1 MARGRLRI
9 YLGAAPG
16 VGKTVAMLDEG
27 RRRLARGT
35 DVVVGLVETHGRE
48 HTAEMI
54 EGLDVLPR
62 TQLDYRGTTFEEMD
76 LDGLLTRRPT
86 VALVDELAHTNAPG
100 SRHEKRW
107 QDIDELLDAGID
119 VISTVNIQHLESLN
133 DVVESIT
140 GVVQRETVPDAVV
153 RRADQIELVD
163 MSPEALRRRMAHG
176 NVYKAE
182 KVDAALAN
190 YFRVGN
196 LSALRELALL
206 WLADR
211 VEEGLGRYRADHGID
226 SSWPTRERVV
236 VALSGGPEGET
247 LLRRGARIASRG
259 AGGELLALHVAR
271 SDGLSGPPLPTLASL
286 RRLTD
291 ELGGSWRTVTG
302 EDPSEAILD
311 VARGVNASQVVIGS
325 TRRPRWR
332 TLAVPSTTEEV
343 ITHSGDID
351 VHVVTHSFA
360 HGRGWRVTR
369 AALPRRRVRL
379 GYAAA
384 VLGPL
389 ALTGL
394 LVLVPQ
400 DPGLPLTVPLYL
412 LATVLVALLGGIGPA
427 LVGAVLSSLLLNWFF
442 THPVGTLT
450 ISQPENAVALVVFV
464 LVAIVVAF
472 VVHTSARRA
481 ERALAAQRESA
492 ALAELTHTLLGSTDQ
507 MTVLLQF
514 ALDMFGAQRAVV
526 VRRATADLPVEVVA
540 EVVADPEAAPDARH
554 DSGPGARHDA
564 GHDSGPDSGPGARHD
579 EGPGA
584 RHDARHDSGHDSG
597 PGARHDSGPGGPR
610 GSGPAPPEDDE
621 QTHATAD
628 DEHDLV
634 LVGVP
639 VPADRQRLLAAF
651 AAHAGAILQRR
662 TLQRA
667 AGEAAVLARDNS
679 ARTALLSA
687 VSHDLR
693 TPLAGIKAAIGSLRS
708 SEVTFSAEDEAEL
721 QAAIEDSADRL
732 DALIGNLLDMSRLQ
746 AGALVAAPRLVDLG
760 EVVPATV
767 AAVSDPDRVDWS
779 LDPDARLVLADP
791 GLLDRVLGNVVE
803 NALHHQPPPGRVRIA
818 TSGLGGR
825 TQMRV
830 VDSGPGVPE
839 EARERIFLP
848 FQRQGDAPSG
858 DGVGLG
864 LAVARGLAE
873 AMDGEVSAEET
884 PGGGLTMVIEL
895 PNTRSPLE
903 EPAHG

>member
-1 MARGRLRI
+1 M
-9 YLGAAPG
+9 
-16 VGKTVAMLDEG
+16 
-27 RRRLARGT
+27 
-35 DVVVGLVETHGRE
+35 
-48 HTAEMI
+48 
-54 EGLDVLPR
+54 
-62 TQLDYRGTTFEEMD
+62 
-76 LDGLLTRRPT
+76 
-86 VALVDELAHTNAPG
+86 
-100 SRHEKRW
+100 
-107 QDIDELLDAGID
+107 
-119 VISTVNIQHLESLN
+119 
-133 DVVESIT
+133 ESIT
-140 GVVQRETVPDAVV
+140 GVVQRETVPDEVV

-176 NVYKAE
+176 NIYKAE

-291 ELGGSWRTVTG
+291 ELGGSWHTVTG
-302 EDPSEAILD
+302 EDPAEAILD

-360 HGRGWRVTR
+360 AGRGWRVPR

-384 VLGPL
+384 VVAPL

-412 LATVLVALLGGIGPA
+412 LITVLVALLGGIGPA
-427 LVGAVLSSLLLNWFF
+427 LVVAVFSSLLLNWFF

-450 ISQPENAVALVVFV
+450 ISEPENAVALVVFAA
-464 LVAIVVAF
+464 VAVVVAF

-481 ERALAAQRESA
+481 ERAVAAQQESA

-507 MTVLLQF
+507 MTVLLDH
-514 ALDMFGAQRAVV
+514 AADMFGAR
-526 VRRATADLPVEVVA
+526 RGPGRATRHPRRTG
-540 EVVADPEAAPDARH
+540 PRWWPRARRR
-554 DSGPGARHDA
+554 P
-564 GHDSGPDSGPGARHD
+564 P
-579 EGPGA
+579 
-584 RHDARHDSGHDSG
+584 
-597 PGARHDSGPGGPR
+597 GPGGTAD
-610 GSGPAPPEDDE
+610 PAAEVHE
-621 QTHATAD
+621 NHAPAD

-634 LVGVP
+634 LVGAP
-639 VPADRQRLLAAF
+639 VPADRQRLFAAF

-662 TLQRA
+662 ALQRA

-746 AGALVAAPRLVDLG
+746 AGALVASPRPVDLG

-767 AAVSDPDRVDWS
+767 ASVSDPDRVDWS

-803 NALHHQPPPGRVRIA
+803 NALRHQPSPGRVRIA

-825 TQMRV
+825 TQVRV

-873 AMDGEVSAEET
+873 AMGGEVSAEAT
-884 PGGGLTMVIEL
+884 PGGGLTMVVEL
-895 PNTRSPLE
+895 PNAEGAT
-903 EPAHG
+903 HG

>member
-27 RRRLARGT
+27 RRRMARGT

-48 HTAEMI
+48 HTAEMV
-54 EGLDVLPR
+54 EGLELLPR
-62 TQLDYRGTTFEEMD
+62 ARLEHRGASFEEMD
-76 LDGLLTRRPT
+76 LDGLLTRCPS
-86 VALVDELAHTNAPG
+86 VALVDELAHTNVPG

-140 GVVQRETVPDAVV
+140 GVVQRETVPDEVV

-176 NVYKAE
+176 NIYKAE

-226 SSWPTRERVV
+226 STWPTRERVV

-259 AGGELLALHVAR
+259 AGGELIALHVAR
-271 SDGLSGPPLPTLASL
+271 SDGLSGPPLPTLATL

-291 ELGGSWRTVTG
+291 ELGGSWHTVTG
-302 EDPSEAILD
+302 EEPAEAILD

-325 TRRPRWR
+325 TRRARWR

-360 HGRGWRVTR
+360 AGRGWRVPQ
-369 AALPRRRVRL
+369 AALPRRRVRM
-379 GYAAA
+379 GYVVA
-384 VLGPL
+384 LL
-389 ALTGL
+389 APVTVTGL
-394 LVLVPQ
+394 LVLLPE

-412 LATVLVALLGGIGPA
+412 LITVLVALLGGIGPA
-427 LVGAVLSSLLLNWFF
+427 LVGAVSSSFLLNWYF
-442 THPVGTLT
+442 TEPVRTWT
-450 ISQPENAVALVVFV
+450 IAEPENTAALVVFV
-464 LVAIVVAF
+464 IVAVVVAF

-481 ERALAAQRESA
+481 ERAVAAQRESA

-507 MTVLLQF
+507 MTVLLDH
-514 ALDMFGAQRAVV
+514 AVDMFGARQARV
-526 VRRATADLPVEVVA
+526 VRRATADVPA
-540 EVVADPEAAPDARH
+540 EVVAQGESADPLASVAGTAASEVDVE
-554 DSGPGARHDA
+554 S
-564 GHDSGPDSGPGARHD
+564 
-579 EGPGA
+579 
-584 RHDARHDSGHDSG
+584 
-597 PGARHDSGPGGPR
+597 
-610 GSGPAPPEDDE
+610 
-621 QTHATAD
+621 HATAD

-634 LVGVP
+634 LVGVQ

-662 TLQRA
+662 ALQQA
-667 AGEAAVLARDNS
+667 AGEAAVLARDSS

-708 SEVTFSAEDEAEL
+708 SEVTFSPEDEAEL
-721 QAAIEDSADRL
+721 EAAIEDSADRL

-746 AGALVAAPRLVDLG
+746 AGALVAAPRPVDLG
-760 EVVPATV
+760 EVVPAAV
-767 AAVSDPDRVDWS
+767 AVVTEPDRVDWS
-779 LDPDARLVLADP
+779 LDPAARIVVADP

-803 NALHHQPPPGRVRIA
+803 NALRHQPPPGRVRVS

-825 TQMRV
+825 TQVRV
-830 VDSGPGVPE
+830 VDTGPGVPE
-839 EARERIFLP
+839 EAREEIFLP
-848 FQRQGDAPSG
+848 FQRHGDAPSG

-873 AMDGEVSAEET
+873 AMGGEVSAEET

-895 PNTRSPLE
+895 PSAE
-903 EPAHG
+903 EDPHG

>member
-1 MARGRLRI
+1 MRRGRLRI

-48 HTAEMI
+48 HTAEMV
-54 EGLDVLPR
+54 EGLEVLPR
-62 TQLDYRGTTFEEMD
+62 ARSEHRGAALDEMD
-76 LDGLLTRRPT
+76 LDALLTRLPA
-86 VALVDELAHTNAPG
+86 VALVDELAHTNVPG

-119 VISTVNIQHLESLN
+119 VISTVNVQHLESLN

-140 GVVQRETVPDAVV
+140 GVVQRETVPDEVV

-176 NVYKAE
+176 NIYKAE

-211 VEEGLGRYRADHGID
+211 VDEGLEKYRADNGID

-259 AGGELLALHVAR
+259 AGGELLAVHVAR
-271 SDGLSGPPLPTLASL
+271 ADGLSGPALPTLATL

-291 ELGGSWRTVTG
+291 ELGGSWHTVTG
-302 EDPSEAILD
+302 EDPAEAILD

-325 TRRPRWR
+325 TRRKRWR
-332 TLAVPSTTEEV
+332 TLVVPSTTEEV

-360 HGRGWRVTR
+360 AGRGWRVPR
-369 AALPRRRVRL
+369 AALPQRRVRL

-384 VLGPL
+384 ILGPL
-389 ALTGL
+389 LLTGL
-394 LVLVPQ
+394 LVLLPQ
-400 DPGLPLTVPLYL
+400 DPDLPLTVPLYL
-412 LATVLVALLGGIGPA
+412 LATVLIALLGGIGPA
-427 LVGAVLSSLLLNWFF
+427 IVGAVTSSLLLNWFF
-442 THPVGTLT
+442 LEPVRTLT
-450 ISQPENAVALVVFV
+450 ISQPENAIALVVFV
-464 LVAIVVAF
+464 VVAVVVAF

-481 ERALAAQRESA
+481 ERAVAAQRESA

-507 MTVLLQF
+507 MTVLLEH
-514 ALDMFGAQRAVV
+514 AVDMFGAQRARV
-526 VRRATADLPVEVVA
+526 VRRATPEDPAEVVA
-540 EVVADPEAAPDARH
+540 EVVSHTAVAPD
-554 DSGPGARHDA
+554 DA
-564 GHDSGPDSGPGARHD
+564 KVPEEPASA
-579 EGPGA
+579 EG
-584 RHDARHDSGHDSG
+584 
-597 PGARHDSGPGGPR
+597 
-610 GSGPAPPEDDE
+610 E

-634 LVGVP
+634 LVGAA

-651 AAHAGAILQRR
+651 ATHAGAILQRR

-667 AGEAAVLARDNS
+667 AGEAAALARDSS

-721 QAAIEDSADRL
+721 EAAIEDSADRL

-746 AGALVAAPRLVDLG
+746 AGALVATPRPVDLG
-760 EVVPATV
+760 EVVPAAV
-767 AAVSDPDRVDWS
+767 AALSEPHRVDWS
-779 LDPDARLVLADP
+779 LDPAARVVMADP

-803 NALHHQPPPGRVRIA
+803 NALRHQPPPGRVRVS

-825 TQMRV
+825 TQVRV
-830 VDSGPGVPE
+830 VDTGPGVPE
-839 EARERIFLP
+839 SARERIFLP
-848 FQRQGDAPSG
+848 FQRYGDAPSG

-895 PNTRSPLE
+895 PGAE
-903 EPAHG
+903 EDPDG

>member
-1 MARGRLRI
+1 MARGRHRI

-48 HTAEMI
+48 HTAEMV
-54 EGLDVLPR
+54 EGLEVLPR
-62 TQLDYRGTTFEEMD
+62 VRREHRGVTLEEMD
-76 LDGLLTRRPT
+76 LDGLLARRPA

-107 QDIDELLDAGID
+107 QDVDVLLDAGID

-133 DVVESIT
+133 DVVESMT
-140 GVVQRETVPDAVV
+140 GVVQQETVPDEVV

-176 NVYKAE
+176 NIYKAE

-211 VEEGLGRYRADHGID
+211 VDEGLGRYRADHGID

-259 AGGELLALHVAR
+259 AGGELLAVYVAR
-271 SDGLSGPPLPTLASL
+271 ADGLSGPPLPGLAAL
-286 RRLTD
+286 RRLTE

-302 EDPSEAILD
+302 ADPAEAILD

-325 TRRPRWR
+325 TRRKRWR
-332 TLAVPSTTEEV
+332 TLVVPSTTEEV
-343 ITHSGDID
+343 ISHSGDID

-360 HGRGWRVTR
+360 AGRGWRVSR

-384 VLGPL
+384 VVGPL
-389 ALTGL
+389 VLTALLAL
-394 LVLVPQ
+394 LPQ

-412 LATVLVALLGGIGPA
+412 LVTVLVALLGGIGPA
-427 LVGAVLSSLLLNWFF
+427 VVGALASSGLLNWFF
-442 THPVGTLT
+442 LEPVRTLT
-450 ISQPENAVALVVFV
+450 ISEPENAIALVVFV
-464 LVAIVVAF
+464 AV
-472 VVHTSARRA
+472 
-481 ERALAAQRESA
+481 
-492 ALAELTHTLLGSTDQ
+492 
-507 MTVLLQF
+507 
-514 ALDMFGAQRAVV
+514 AVV
-526 VRRATADLPVEVVA
+526 GGVRRAHQRPAGRGGDRGPARVGRPRGAHPHPARVHRP
-540 EVVADPEAAPDARH
+540 DDGAARARRRH
-554 DSGPGARHDA
+554 VRGAARGRRAAGHGGPAGRGRGRGGLRHRRGTGRARGPGDPA
-564 GHDSGPDSGPGARHD
+564 SGDW
-579 EGPGA
+579 
-584 RHDARHDSGHDSG
+584 
-597 PGARHDSGPGGPR
+597 
-610 GSGPAPPEDDE
+610 E

-634 LVGVP
+634 LVGVQ

-662 TLQRA
+662 ALQQA
-667 AGEAAVLARDNS
+667 AGEAAALARDSS

-708 SEVTFSAEDEAEL
+708 SEVTFSPEDEAEL
-721 QAAIEDSADRL
+721 EAAIEDSADRL

-746 AGALVAAPRLVDLG
+746 AGALVASPRPVDLG
-760 EVVPATV
+760 EVVPAAV
-767 AAVSDPDRVDWS
+767 AAVTEPDRVDWS
-779 LDPDARLVLADP
+779 LDPAARVVVADP

-803 NALHHQPPPGRVRIA
+803 NALRHQPSPGRVRVS

-825 TQMRV
+825 TR
-830 VDSGPGVPE
+830 DPRLRHRAGG
-839 EARERIFLP
+839 A
-848 FQRQGDAPSG
+848 
-858 DGVGLG
+858 
-864 LAVARGLAE
+864 
-873 AMDGEVSAEET
+873 
-884 PGGGLTMVIEL
+884 GGGPRADL
-895 PNTRSPLE
+895 PAL
-903 EPAHG
+903 PAARRRALG

>member
-27 RRRLARGT
+27 RRRIARGT
-35 DVVVGLVETHGRE
+35 DVVVGLVETHGRP
-48 HTAEMI
+48 HTAEMTD
-54 EGLDVLPR
+54 GLEVLPR
-62 TQLDYRGTTFEEMD
+62 TRLDHRGTSFEEMD
-76 LDGLLTRRPT
+76 LDALLARHPT

-100 SRHEKRW
+100 SRNEKRW

-176 NVYKAE
+176 NIYKAE

-271 SDGLSGPPLPTLASL
+271 SDGLSGPPLPELATL
-286 RRLTD
+286 RRLTE
-291 ELGGSWRTVTG
+291 ELGGSWHTVTG
-302 EDPSEAILD
+302 EEPAEAILD

-360 HGRGWRVTR
+360 HGRGWRVSR

-384 VLGPL
+384 IIGPIV
-389 ALTGL
+389 LTGL
-394 LVLVPQ
+394 LALLPE
-400 DPGLPLTVPLYL
+400 DPDLPLTVPLYL
-412 LATVLVALLGGIGPA
+412 LATVLIALLGGIGPA
-427 LVGAVLSSLLLNWFF
+427 VVGAVASSVLLNWFF
-442 THPVGTLT
+442 LDPVRTLT
-450 ISQPENAVALVVFV
+450 ISEPENAFALAVFV
-464 LVAIVVAF
+464 VVAVLVAF

-481 ERALAAQRESA
+481 ERAVAAQRESA

-507 MTVLLQF
+507 MTVLLEH
-514 ALDMFGAQRAVV
+514 ALDMFGAQRALV
-526 VRRATADLPVEVVA
+526 VRRATAQTPAEVVA
-540 EVVADPEAAPDARH
+540 EVASDTVVGPD
-554 DSGPGARHDA
+554 DSRGPGA
-564 GHDSGPDSGPGARHD
+564 PGSSD
-579 EGPGA
+579 W
-584 RHDARHDSGHDSG
+584 D
-597 PGARHDSGPGGPR
+597 
-610 GSGPAPPEDDE
+610 

-628 DEHDLV
+628 DDHDLV
-634 LVGVP
+634 IVGAP

-651 AAHAGAILQRR
+651 ATHAGAILQRR
-662 TLQRA
+662 ALQQT
-667 AGEAAVLARDNS
+667 AGEAAALARDSS

-721 QAAIEDSADRL
+721 EAAIEDSADRL

-746 AGALVAAPRLVDLG
+746 AGALVASPRPVDLG
-760 EVVPATV
+760 EVVPAAV
-767 AAVSDPDRVDWS
+767 ASVTEPDRVDWS
-779 LDPDARLVLADP
+779 LDPQARFVVADP

-803 NALHHQPPPGRVRIA
+803 NALRHQPLPGRVRVS

-825 TQMRV
+825 TQVRV
-830 VDSGPGVPE
+830 CDTGPGVPE
-839 EARERIFLP
+839 DAREQIFLP
-848 FQRQGDAPSG
+848 FQRHGDAPSG

-873 AMDGEVSAEET
+873 AMGGQVSAEET

-895 PNTRSPLE
+895 ASAE
-903 EPAHG
+903 EADHG

>member
-27 RRRLARGT
+27 RRRMARGT
-35 DVVVGLVETHGRE
+35 DVVVGLVETHDRE
-48 HTAEMI
+48 HTAEMV
-54 EGLDVLPR
+54 EGLEVLPR
-62 TQLDYRGTTFEEMD
+62 ARMEHRGASFEEMD
-76 LDGLLTRRPT
+76 LDGLLTRCPS
-86 VALVDELAHTNAPG
+86 VALVDELAHTNVPG

-119 VISTVNIQHLESLN
+119 VVSTVNIQHLESLN

-140 GVVQRETVPDAVV
+140 GVVQRETVPDEVV

-176 NVYKAE
+176 NIYKAE

-226 SSWPTRERVV
+226 STWPTRERVV

-259 AGGELLALHVAR
+259 AGGELIALHVAR
-271 SDGLSGPPLPTLASL
+271 SDGLSGPPLPTLATL

-291 ELGGSWRTVTG
+291 ELGGSWHTVTG
-302 EDPSEAILD
+302 EDPAEAILD

-360 HGRGWRVTR
+360 AGRGWRVPQ
-369 AALPRRRVRL
+369 AALPRRRVRM
-379 GYAAA
+379 GYVVALIAP
-384 VLGPL
+384 V

-394 LVLVPQ
+394 LVLLPE

-412 LATVLVALLGGIGPA
+412 LITVLVALLGGIGPA
-427 LVGAVLSSLLLNWFF
+427 LVGAVSSSFLLNWFF
-442 THPVGTLT
+442 TQPVGTLT

-481 ERALAAQRESA
+481 ERAVAAQRESA

-507 MTVLLQF
+507 MTVLL
-514 ALDMFGAQRAVV
+514 AHAVDMFGARQARV
-526 VRRATADLPVEVVA
+526 VRRATADAPA
-540 EVVADPEAAPDARH
+540 EVVAQGEAA
-554 DSGPGARHDA
+554 GPPSVA
-564 GHDSGPDSGPGARHD
+564 GTTASEVDVES
-579 EGPGA
+579 
-584 RHDARHDSGHDSG
+584 
-597 PGARHDSGPGGPR
+597 
-610 GSGPAPPEDDE
+610 
-621 QTHATAD
+621 HATAD

-634 LVGVP
+634 LVGAQ
-639 VPADRQRLLAAF
+639 VPADKQRLLAAF

-662 TLQRA
+662 ALQQA
-667 AGEAAVLARDNS
+667 AGEAAVLARDSS

-721 QAAIEDSADRL
+721 EAAIEDSADRL

-746 AGALVAAPRLVDLG
+746 AGALVAAPRPVDLG
-760 EVVPATV
+760 EVVPAAV
-767 AAVSDPDRVDWS
+767 AAVTEPDRVDWS
-779 LDPDARLVLADP
+779 LDPAARVVVADP

-803 NALHHQPPPGRVRIA
+803 NALRHQPPPGRVRVS

-825 TQMRV
+825 TQVRV
-830 VDSGPGVPE
+830 VDSGMGVPE
-839 EARERIFLP
+839 GAREQIFLP
-848 FQRQGDAPSG
+848 FQRHGDAPAG

-873 AMDGEVSAEET
+873 AMGGEVSAEET

-895 PNTRSPLE
+895 PSAE
-903 EPAHG
+903 EDPHG